1 MAGAGVGFHWMS
13 LKQRRS
19 SGTEVNLGRI
29 IREVDDHCLRRAPA
43 RLPSTSSAAR
53 RLLPLP
59 AIGFGGVLVMEEESL
74 DWQRLKAKGLVKD
87 RGHLWF
93 YL

>member
-1 MAGAGVGFHWMS
+1 MS

-19 SGTEVNLGRI
+19 SETEGNLGGV
-29 IREVDDHCLRRAPA
+29 IREVDDHCLRRTPV

-59 AIGFGGVLVMEEESL
+59 AIGFGGVLVMEEENL
-74 DWQRLKAKGLVKD
+74 DWQRFEG
-87 RGHLWF
+87 
-93 YL
+93 